1 MQVDKVKKLMSEKGY
16 TYTRFADEVGVSR
29 MAIWY
34 QLNKGAEPSLKTFK
48 GICRALGCKA
58 EDIW

>member
-16 TYTRFADEVGVSR
+16 TYTQFADEVGVSR

-48 GICRALGCKA
+48 GICHALGCKA